1 MRNASLFIASL
12 FVASLFALA
21 FCFTSVVPAVAQAP
35 AVSMPAAAERAVS
48 HKIDNEFVQQQF
60 GDQFTLLPELGT
72 AFGDLDGDGVED
84 VVIAARCKNPML
96 DQGEHNY
103 AVIDPYDE
111 FFGYGD
117 PRMTTTF
124 SAGDPR
130 ERGLVVLVIEGAGA
144 SAWRNK
150 TPKSKYVIVNL
161 PFRAVSVRRFKT
173 KKRSVEAIYVEEAGD
188 MGTSSALFFDGKK
201 FRYVPM
207 GGDME

>member
-1 MRNASLFIASL
+1 MRTPSSFI
-12 FVASLFALA
+12 ASLFALA
-21 FCFTSVVPAVAQAP
+21 FCFACLVPAWAQAP

-60 GDQFTLLPELGT
+60 GDQFTFLPEIG
-72 AFGDLDGDGVED
+72 AAYGDLDGDGVED
-84 VVIAARCKNPML
+84 IVIAARCKNPML
-96 DQGEHNY
+96 DQGDHNFS
-103 AVIDPYDE
+103 VIDPYNE

-124 SAGDPR
+124 SEGDPQQ
-130 ERGLVVLVIEGAGA
+130 RGLVVLVIDGAGA

-150 TPKSKYVIVNL
+150 TPKAKYVIVNL
-161 PFRAVSVRRFKT
+161 PFKTMSVRRFKT
-173 KKRSVEAIYVEEAGD
+173 RKRSVEAIYVEEAGE

-207 GGDME
+207 GGDMQ